1 MNTGYLIFRAER
13 PLSRAEQQQ
22 VDIAHAELART
33 VSRCW
38 CALVAPLRAL
48 RSMGRSK
55 GRPTERQ
62 ARRQAGLP
70 AGYPAAGYPAAEW
83 PAAERPAECQA
94 DECLTGNAA

>member
-33 VSRCW
+33 VSRYW
-38 CALVAPLRAL
+38 HALAAPLRAL
-48 RSMGRSK
+48 RAKGRST
-55 GRPTERQ
+55 GRL

-70 AGYPAAGYPAAEW
+70 AGYPAAGSPAAEGL
-83 PAAERPAECQA
+83 PECQA
-94 DECLTGNAA
+94 GECLTGHAA